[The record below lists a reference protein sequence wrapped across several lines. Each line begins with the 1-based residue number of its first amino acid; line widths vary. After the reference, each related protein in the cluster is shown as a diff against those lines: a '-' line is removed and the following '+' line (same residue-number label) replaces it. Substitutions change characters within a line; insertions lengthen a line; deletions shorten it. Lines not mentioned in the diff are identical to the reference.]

1 MRAGLRVVV
10 MHLATGRLQ
19 LADQAAI
26 PIRIQRL
33 RRAPSALTSAKK
45 SMSSTRSFLLV
56 ALAFVLFL
64 NWQAWQQDY
73 GAKPTVATTATSAT
87 PGVTPAASSAEI
99 PKPAGAQTPAA
110 ATAATSPEQTPTQT
124 ARVQVRT
131 DLFNIEIDTRGG
143 AIAQADLLAYPIDPK
158 EKDRPV
164 RLLDT
169 APATFFVAQD
179 GLVSAGSAAPD
190 HQTVFNAE
198 NTAYA
203 LADGTE
209 KLEVPLTWQ
218 DASGVKVRKVY
229 IFTRGSYLIE
239 SRVEITNGTSAAWV
253 GNEYR
258 QLQRVPP
265 IITGGGFSFNN
276 PERYA
281 FAGAAWYSPQDKFKK
296 LPFDK
301 FIDSPL
307 KGDFAAG
314 WAAMLQHYF
323 FAAWIPAAEETDS
336 YSTTVITNT
345 GSAPHYLIRALSPA
359 ITVAPGETRTTMSH
373 LYIGPTLTT
382 QLDAVDKAGI
392 AHGLGLTADYG
403 MLTPI
408 AEPLHWILVQL
419 HAFVGNWGLAII
431 LLVLLIKLAMF
442 KLSEAQYRSM
452 AKMRRLQPRMEAL
465 KERYGDDRQKLSAA
479 TMELYKKE
487 KINPVGGCL
496 PTLIQIPVFF
506 ALYYV
511 LLESVE
517 LRQAPFFGWI
527 QNLSAPDPYFV
538 LPIINAAIML
548 GAQWLAPTSPGMDP
562 LQARMMKTLPL
573 IFAVLFLFFPA
584 GLVLYYAVN
593 GGLGLLQQWVITRR
607 HAVAERPA

>member
-1 MRAGLRVVV
+1 
-10 MHLATGRLQ
+10 
-19 LADQAAI
+19 
-26 PIRIQRL
+26 
-33 RRAPSALTSAKK
+33 
-45 SMSSTRSFLLV
+45 MSSTRSFLLV

-64 NWQAWQQDY
+64 NYQAWQQDY
-73 GAKPTVATTATSAT
+73 GAKPAVATTTSAT
-87 PGVTPAASSAEI
+87 PGVAPAASSAEI
-99 PKPAGAQTPAA
+99 PKPVGAQAPAA
-110 ATAATSPEQTPTQT
+110 ATVATSSQPPTQT
-124 ARVQVRT
+124 TRVQVRT
-131 DLFNIEIDTRGG
+131 DLLSVEIDTRGA

-158 EKDRPV
+158 EKDHPV
-164 RLLDT
+164 RLLDS
-169 APATFFVAQD
+169 APGTFFVAQD
-179 GLVSAGSAAPD
+179 GLVSAGAAAPD
-190 HQTVFNAE
+190 HQTIFSAE
-198 NTAYA
+198 NTAYS
-203 LADGTE
+203 LADGTD

-218 DASGVKVRKVY
+218 DPSGVKVRKVY

-239 SRVEITNGTSAAWV
+239 SRVEINNGTSTPWV

-307 KGDFAAG
+307 KAEFGGG

-345 GSAPHYLIRALSPA
+345 GNAPRYLVRALSPA

-382 QLDAVDKAGI
+382 QLDAVEKAGI

-408 AEPLHWILVQL
+408 AEPLHWILVKL

-538 LPIINAAIML
+538 LPVINAAIML

-607 HAVAERPA
+607 HAVTERPA

>member
-1 MRAGLRVVV
+1 
-10 MHLATGRLQ
+10 
-19 LADQAAI
+19 
-26 PIRIQRL
+26 
-33 RRAPSALTSAKK
+33 
-45 SMSSTRSFLLV
+45 MSSTRSFLLA

-73 GAKPTVATTATSAT
+73 GAKPATTTSTSAT
-87 PGVTPAASSAEI
+87 PGAATAAATSSAEI
-99 PKPAGAQTPAA
+99 PRPAGTPAPVA
-110 ATAATSPEQTPTQT
+110 ATTTPNTPPAASEQSQ
-124 ARVQVRT
+124 RIQVKT
-131 DLFNIEIDTRGG
+131 DLLNLEIDTRG
-143 AIAQADLLAYPIDPK
+143 AALTQADLLAYPVDPK
-158 EKDRPV
+158 DKEHPV
-164 RLLDT
+164 RLLDS
-169 APATFFVAQD
+169 APATYFVAQD
-179 GLVSAGSAAPD
+179 GLVSSSATAPS
-190 HQTVFNAE
+190 HEAIFTAE
-198 NTAYA
+198 NTSYS
-203 LADGTE
+203 LVDGTD

-218 DASGVKVRKVY
+218 DASGVKVHKVY

-239 SRVEITNGTSAAWV
+239 THTEIENGTSTAWV

-265 IITGGGFSFNN
+265 IITTGGFSFNN

-281 FAGAAWYSPQDKFKK
+281 FSGAAWYSPQDKFKK

-301 FIDSPL
+301 FLDSPL
-307 KGDFAAG
+307 KGDFAGG

-323 FAAWIPAAEETDS
+323 FVAWIPAAEETDS
-336 YSTTVITNT
+336 YATTIINNT
-345 GSAPHYLIRALSPA
+345 GSASHYLIRAMSPA
-359 ITVAPGETRTTMSH
+359 ITVAPGETRTSIAH
-373 LYIGPTLTT
+373 IYIGPTLST
-382 QLDAVDKAGI
+382 QLDPIDKSGI

-487 KINPVGGCL
+487 KINPLGGCL

-527 QNLSAPDPYFV
+527 QNLSAPDPYYV

-548 GAQWLAPTSPGMDP
+548 GAQWLAPVSPGMDP

-593 GGLGLLQQWVITRR
+593 GGLGLLQQWIITRR
-607 HAVAERPA
+607 HSITERPA